1 MPYLTSSLEDLSKL
15 LEAWVLC
22 YGIKAD
28 IEMIESAADEM
39 DLFSKV
45 NKLFGRVF
53 QKQESQFSFP
63 VYETQD
69 TGTFF

>member
-1 MPYLTSSLEDLSKL
+1 MGVPYLTSSFEDLSKL
-15 LEAWVLC
+15 LEAWIKC

-45 NKLFGRVF
+45 NKIFSRVF

-63 VYETQD
+63 VYETMD
-69 TGTFF
+69 SG